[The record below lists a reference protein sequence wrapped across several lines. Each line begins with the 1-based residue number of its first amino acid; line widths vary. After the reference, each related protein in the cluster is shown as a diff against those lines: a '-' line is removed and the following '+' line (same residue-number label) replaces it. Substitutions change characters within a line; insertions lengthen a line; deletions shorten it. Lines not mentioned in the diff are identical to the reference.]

1 MFDPWLVRMVLDM
14 FDVRGFDWMS
24 IADPIERVWGVR
36 TGSAEVLEILVGNGR
51 VRRVWWE

>member
-1 MFDPWLVRMVLDM
+1 MVLDM